1 MRIHIDL
8 LGEFTVRVGRRTVQ
22 DAWEQRRALDLV
34 KVLAM
39 EPTHR
44 LHREQV
50 VEALWPHLAVEAAFA
65 NLHRAASHARTILG
79 AKESVVLRAGHV
91 QLWPDATIS
100 TDVERFV
107 AEAEQALR
115 SGSPQRCVA
124 AAARYGPGLLPGDVY
139 AEWTAAARERLRR
152 LQLQLLRR
160 AGRWEDVVEHEPGDE
175 EAHRELVR
183 AMVADGRRHAALR
196 ACQNLRAAL
205 AELGLA
211 PSAETVRLWRDLSLV
226 ATPIAPVVQD
236 RAPIVGREQE
246 LARARA
252 LLHHAGRG
260 RAATLLVAGG
270 AGIGKTRFCESLLAY
285 AGERGWTT
293 LHGAANRA
301 EGAAPWAAVA
311 EAFDRLL
318 MQRPDLAETLTAPA
332 REGLA
337 QLFGRSTAPH
347 PGGRPL
353 LPGRQPVLSAV
364 MQLLSGAARERGVVL
379 WIDDVHEADEAT
391 VQLLHYL
398 ARAVR
403 SERVLMVLAHRPE
416 RLSPS
421 AAAVRASLLAGQGAT
436 ELELG
441 PLSEPETRVLVD
453 RLAGR
458 RVPDAAVAAVHRLAE
473 GNPFFTE
480 ELAAAIRPDGS
491 LEMSRRLYEIV
502 DGRVGALEPGLR
514 AALQSVAVVGTQFTA
529 DELADLAGLDEA
541 DVPATLD
548 AARQV
553 GIIVES
559 AEGYRFRHALYRDA
573 LVALLPPHRRRAAH
587 RHTADTLAAC
597 RAAPGRVAHHLLA
610 AGAGDEAVPWLE
622 RAARDAAA
630 AGAVAVVRG
639 LVERALA
646 NAPRRPSLLELRADC
661 LFASGTPSSL
671 AAYSEAI
678 AAARGRRRRGLR
690 IRQARAAVVL
700 GDVATARR
708 ALEGLVPQG
717 AVETVRLL
725 VARGYVALA
734 QADLP
739 AAERDAT
746 AARRISLD
754 EGLVVDLT
762 EAATLRALVAHSQ
775 GTWPSQ
781 IEADLLD
788 TSRTPQL
795 AASIHDGH
803 LCVVEHYLYGDR
815 SYQKLITFAERLR
828 ETARRNG
835 AERGEA
841 FATLVLGEAELLAGR
856 AGTAETHLREAVE
869 LHRRIGSSAGEALAL
884 QRLAEASLLRNRP
897 EQTAQARAL
906 LVRALDLARES
917 SLLVRHLLPRIYGTM
932 IRAASG
938 RHDALAVIDE
948 AESATA
954 EAREACRM
962 CAITFAVPAAFA
974 CVRADALQRARHY
987 LAVARDVAPPLGRAQ
1002 AWNAA
1007 IAELEAA
1014 LATAEGDSAVA
1025 VNRLQTAAD
1034 LFAAAGQLRDARR
1047 CLGGLALSG

>member
-8 LGEFTVRVGRRTVQ
+8 LGEFTVRVGHRTIR

-34 KVLAM
+34 KVLAV

-50 VEALWPHLAVEAAFA
+50 VEALWPHLATEAAFA

-79 AKESVVLRAGHV
+79 AKESVVLRGGQV
-91 QLWPDATIS
+91 RLWPDASIS
-100 TDVERFV
+100 TDVEQY
-107 AEAEQALR
+107 EAAADRALR
-115 SGSPQRCVA
+115 SGNPQSCVA

-139 AEWTAAARERLRR
+139 AEWTATARDRLRD
-152 LQLQLLRR
+152 LQLRLLRR
-160 AGRWEDVVEHEPGDE
+160 AGRWDAVIEHEPGDE

-183 AMVADGRRHAALR
+183 TMVADGRRNAALR
-196 ACQNLRAAL
+196 ACQDLRKAL
-205 AELGLA
+205 AELGLG
-211 PSAETVRLWRDLSLV
+211 PGPETLRLWRELSLV
-226 ATPIAPVVQD
+226 ATPISSAEQD
-236 RAPIVGREQE
+236 QSPLVGREQE
-246 LARARA
+246 LAAARA
-252 LLHHAGRG
+252 LLHRAGLG
-260 RAATLLVAGG
+260 RAGTLLVAGG
-270 AGIGKTRFCESLLAY
+270 AGIGKTRFCESLLSH
-285 AGERGWTT
+285 AGAQGWTT
-293 LHGAANRA
+293 LHGAANRV

-318 MQRPDLAETLTAPA
+318 VQRPDLLGSLTAPA

-337 QLFGRSTAPH
+337 QLFGRSTAPTS
-347 PGGRPL
+347 GARPL

-364 MQLLSGAARERGVVL
+364 MQLLTGAARDRGAVL

-398 ARAVR
+398 ARAAR
-403 SERVLMVLAHRPE
+403 GERVLLVLAHRPE
-416 RLSPS
+416 RLTPG
-421 AAAVRASLLAGQGAT
+421 AAAVRSSLLAGQGAT
-436 ELELG
+436 EIELG
-441 PLSEPETRVLVD
+441 PLSEPETRVLVE

-458 RVPDAAVAAVHRLAE
+458 RVPDAAVAAIHRLAE
-473 GNPFFTE
+473 GNPFFSE
-480 ELAAAIRPDGS
+480 ELAAVLGPDGT
-491 LEMSRRLYEIV
+491 LKMSRRLYEIV
-502 DGRVGALEPGLR
+502 DGRVGALEPNLR
-514 AALQSVAVVGTQFTA
+514 ATLQSVALVGTQFTA
-529 DELADLAGLDEA
+529 ADLADLTDLDESGVLA
-541 DVPATLD
+541 ALD

-559 AEGYRFRHALYRDA
+559 SGGYRFRHVLYRDA

-587 RHTADTLAAC
+587 RRTADALATR

-610 AGAGDEAVPWLE
+610 AGAGTEAVPWLE
-622 RAARDAAA
+622 RAARGAAA

-639 LVERALA
+639 LVDHALVH
-646 NAPRRPSLLELRADC
+646 APQRPSLLELRADC

-678 AAARGRRRRGLR
+678 AAARGHRRRGLR
-690 IRQARAAVVL
+690 IRQARAAVML
-700 GDVATARR
+700 GDVATATR
-708 ALEGLVPQG
+708 ALDGLVPHG
-717 AVETVRLL
+717 AVEKVRLH

-746 AARRISLD
+746 EARRIALD

-762 EAATLRALVAHSQ
+762 EAATLRALVAHSR

-828 ETARRNG
+828 DTARHNG

-856 AGTAETHLREAVE
+856 GDPAETHLREAVE
-869 LHRRIGSSAGEALAL
+869 LHRRMGSSAGESLAL
-884 QRLAEASLLRNRP
+884 QRLAEASLLHGRS
-897 EQTAQARAL
+897 EQAKTL

-932 IRAASG
+932 VRAAG
-938 RHDALAVIDE
+938 NPAEALAVIDE

-974 CVRADALQRARHY
+974 CVDAGALPRARHY
-987 LAVARDVAPPLGRAQ
+987 LALAKDVAPPLGRAQ

-1014 LATAEGDSAVA
+1014 LATAEGDDAVA

-1034 LFAAAGQLRDARR
+1034 LFAAAGQPRDARR